1 MGVFQVL
8 NRSRNL
14 VVGQLWNCC
23 SVRRM
28 PSSKLVFSVCFQFFL
43 NLFFIFFVFFLRSN
57 LFSFFQIIRCL
68 LKPFLK
74 TASRQFFKRVPH
86 EVWMVP
92 YCAQQLL
99 WWKKQLSS
107 KVNWFQLKS
116 LLKLTILKIVEG
128 APKIAIVF
136 QYTQIVWG
144 GALTLI
150 ISTH

>member
-14 VVGQLWNCC
+14 VVGKLWNCC

-43 NLFFIFFVFFLRSN
+43 NLFFIFFVFS
-57 LFSFFQIIRCL
+57 SDPICSVFFQIIRCL

-116 LLKLTILKIVEG
+116 LLKLTILQIVEG
-128 APKIAIVF
+128 GAKNCYCFSV
-136 QYTQIVWG
+136 YSNCLRG
-144 GALTLI
+144 GP
-150 ISTH
+150 SH